1 MAAALDGHGR
11 MRAARA
17 DREQVIEALKTAFV
31 QGRLTKDELDE
42 RVARA
47 LVPQT
52 YAELAALTDDFPAAL
67 TPADL
72 PREGSFTGAGVY
84 VATVAGLFLV
94 AAISNGGGNPLA
106 VLGIVLFLS
115 PIWLLAL
122 ASFLA
127 LHSRLDRRTAGAASA
142 RSGARRVRAPR
153 GPVQVVQLDLQP
165 PAPSGT
171 RCDRVQGAGA
181 DDVAAS
187 QGS

>member
-17 DREQVIEALKTAFV
+17 DREQVIDALKAAFV

-52 YAELAALTDDFPAAL
+52 YAELAALTDDLPATL
-67 TPADL
+67 TPAD
-72 PREGSFTGAGVY
+72 PPGEGSLAGAGVY

-94 AAISNGGGNPLA
+94 AAISNGSGNPLA

-122 ASFLA
+122 AGLLA
-127 LHSRLDRRTAGAASA
+127 FHSRLDRRAAG
-142 RSGARRVRAPR
+142 RLPPDPGR
-153 GPVQVVQLDLQP
+153 G
-165 PAPSGT
+165 G
-171 RCDRVQGAGA
+171 
-181 DDVAAS
+181 
-187 QGS
+187 

>member
-17 DREQVIEALKTAFV
+17 DREQAIDALKAAFV

-52 YAELAALTDDFPAAL
+52 YAELAALTDDLPAEL
-67 TPADL
+67 TPAG
-72 PREGSFTGAGVY
+72 PPQEGSLAGAGAY
-84 VATVAGLFLV
+84 VATVTGLFLV
-94 AAISNGGGNPLA
+94 AAISNSSGNPLT

-122 ASFLA
+122 AGLLA
-127 LHSRLDRRTAGAASA
+127 LRSRLNQRAG
-142 RSGARRVRAPR
+142 
-153 GPVQVVQLDLQP
+153 
-165 PAPSGT
+165 PA
-171 RCDRVQGAGA
+171 C
-181 DDVAAS
+181 
-187 QGS
+187 